1 MNVNKIVLGSLL
13 GLALV
18 VAAITGYRAY
28 ERTQTEERLI
38 GTWQQDNP
46 LATFQSQDDRV
57 QVDDDAMSSV
67 DAQEDA
73 AEDGAQIEGAT
84 IPGLDEKFQRKISLK
99 TTLTFEEDG
108 RVIINAG
115 GKESQG
121 RWVLSQANGK
131 NKTVVARVMQTPT
144 FEQRL
149 VIHFTFDGDDR
160 MIVSDDEGVEGDFIR
175 ID

>member
-13 GLALV
+13 ALALV

-28 ERTQTEERLI
+28 ERNQTEDRLI
-38 GTWQQDNP
+38 GTWQQEDP
-46 LATFQSQDDRV
+46 LATFRSKKARV
-57 QVDDDAMSSV
+57 ENEAMSTVDEDADDDAENIVRDAIAPSMGEGLSV
-67 DAQEDA
+67 
-73 AEDGAQIEGAT
+73 
-84 IPGLDEKFQRKISLK
+84 SLK
-99 TTLTFEEDG
+99 TTMEFKEDG

-149 VIHFTFDGDDR
+149 VIHFHFDGKDR
-160 MIVSDDEGVEGDFIR
+160 LVVSDDDGVEGNFDR
-175 ID
+175 IE